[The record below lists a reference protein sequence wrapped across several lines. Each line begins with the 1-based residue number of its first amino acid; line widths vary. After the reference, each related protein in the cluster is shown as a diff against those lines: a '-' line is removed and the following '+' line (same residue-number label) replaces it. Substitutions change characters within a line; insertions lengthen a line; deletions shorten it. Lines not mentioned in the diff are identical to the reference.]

1 MNRGTFGY
9 LSGQAL
15 NGPGAGGARPVRV
28 ATRLAALLAALALL
42 ALSGCGGSGLGASYA
57 MHLDAY
63 AESVS
68 YGKRFVVLPGIM
80 ELKPGDAD
88 FPKAADALAKALEAK
103 GYVRAARLDEAD
115 LGIYLAYKVTEH
127 DNSPFGNFDQ
137 GPAGRHPRQFLF
149 IDYTRDIL
157 VEAVDMARYKSG
169 DPRNVVWKIRLVSKG
184 PTSDIQ
190 KAMPYVAAAVAQ
202 YAGHSTEAYVVVD
215 DSMKVHPYKPEKH
228 GRRP

>member
-1 MNRGTFGY
+1 MKRG
-9 LSGQAL
+9 LSCLLGV
-15 NGPGAGGARPVRV
+15 NGGPGKGI
-28 ATRLAALLAALALL
+28 RLAAALAVMIVLA
-42 ALSGCGGSGLGASYA
+42 ALSGCGGSGLGANYA
-57 MHLDAY
+57 IHLDAY
-63 AESVS
+63 AENIP

-80 ELKPGDAD
+80 DLKPNDTD

-103 GYVRAARLDEAD
+103 GYVRAARLEEAD
-115 LGIYLAYKVTEH
+115 LGVYLAYKVTEH
-127 DNSPFGNFDQ
+127 DNSPFERFDQ
-137 GPAGRHPRQFLF
+137 GPAGRHPRQLLF

-169 DPRNVVWKIRLVSKG
+169 DPKSVVWKIRLVSKG

>member
-1 MNRGTFGY
+1 MNRGMLGHWSH
-9 LSGQAL
+9 LAPDR
-15 NGPGAGGARPVRV
+15 PGSRGGK
-28 ATRLAALLAALALL
+28 AALPAARIFALIAALPLL
-42 ALSGCGGSGLGASYA
+42 VLSGCAGSGLGASYA
-57 MHLDAY
+57 IHLDAY

-80 ELKPGDAD
+80 EMKAGDTD
-88 FPKAADALAKALEAK
+88 FPKAADTLAKALEAK
-103 GYVRAARLDEAD
+103 GYVRAAKLDEAD
-115 LGIYLAYKVTEH
+115 LGIYLAYKVSEN

-157 VEAVDMARYKSG
+157 VEAVDMARYKAG
-169 DPRNVVWKIRLVSKG
+169 DPKNVVWKIRLVSKG
-184 PTSDIQ
+184 PTSDIH
-190 KAMPYVAAAVAQ
+190 KAMPYVAAAVAH
-202 YAGHSTEAYVVVD
+202 YAGLSTEAYVVVD